1 MTTERKEKNMFGK
14 MKELYEFQK
23 KAREIQKQLRGEII
37 EKEVG
42 AVKVTINGEQKIQAI
57 EIDPELMDTENIRNL
72 ENDVKSAV
80 EQAIGE
86 SQKIAADKMKEI
98 TGGLGIPGL

>member
-1 MTTERKEKNMFGK
+1 MFGK
-14 MKELYEFQK
+14 MKELYDFQK
-23 KAREIQKQLRGEII
+23 KARKVQKQLQGEII

-42 AVKVTINGEQKIQAI
+42 AVKVTINGEQKIQSV
-57 EIDPELMDTENIRNL
+57 EIDPELVDVENINDL
-72 ENDVKSAV
+72 ERDVKSAV

>member
-1 MTTERKEKNMFGK
+1 MFGK
-14 MKELYEFQK
+14 MKELYDFQK

-42 AVKVTINGEQKIQAI
+42 AVKVTINGEQKIQSV
-57 EIDPELMDTENIRNL
+57 EIDPEMIDL
-72 ENDVKSAV
+72 EKISELEGDVKSAV

-86 SQKIAADKMKEI
+86 SQKIAADKMKDI
-98 TGGLGIPGL
+98 TGGMGIPGL